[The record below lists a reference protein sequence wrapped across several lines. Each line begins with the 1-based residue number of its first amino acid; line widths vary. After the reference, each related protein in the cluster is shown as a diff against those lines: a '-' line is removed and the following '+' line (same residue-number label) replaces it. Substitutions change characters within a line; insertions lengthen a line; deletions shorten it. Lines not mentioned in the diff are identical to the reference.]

1 MKLKCSIF
9 QTLHTDSLQRT
20 CGFKNDKR
28 KASLM
33 AQDGHPAPDFKLA
46 DENGKM
52 LTLSKLKG
60 APVVLYF
67 YPKDDT
73 SGCTA
78 QAKDFSCLADN
89 FKAAGAHLIGVS
101 PDSAA
106 AHVKFIAKHGLAV
119 RLLADEDKAAAGAY
133 GVWVEK
139 SMYGKKY
146 MGVERS
152 TFLID
157 KAGRIAQ
164 SWRKVKVPGHADE
177 VLAAV
182 KALSA

>member
-1 MKLKCSIF
+1 ML
-9 QTLHTDSLQRT
+9 
-20 CGFKNDKR
+20 
-28 KASLM
+28 
-33 AQDGHPAPDFKLA
+33 QDGHPAPDVMLPG
-46 DENGKM
+46 ETGKIVH
-52 LTLSKLKG
+52 LSKLKG

-78 QAKDFSCLADN
+78 EAKDFSCLATE

-101 PDSAA
+101 PDSVASHA
-106 AHVKFIAKHGLAV
+106 KFIAKHGLSIS
-119 RLLADEDKAAAGAY
+119 LLADEDKTAAAAY

-157 KAGRIAQ
+157 KAGRIVQ
-164 SWRKVKVPGHADE
+164 SWRKVKVLDHASE

-182 KALSA
+182 KALNSR